1 MAFEEVLQSFTMEA
15 AADLSGEQYHFV
27 KVTAE
32 KTVGV
37 CDAAGEAALGVN
49 QGNTDAAG
57 NAVQVG
63 FHGISKVEAS
73 AAISAGDLIAT
84 TAAGLAATATT
95 GQTVLG
101 VALMDAGAAGE
112 LVPVLLYQGGAGTAA

>member
-15 AADLSGEQYHFV
+15 AGDLSSDQYHFV
-27 KVTAE
+27 KVTAN
-32 KTVGV
+32 KTVGA
-37 CDAAGEAALGVN
+37 CDTAGEAALGVN
-49 QGNTDAAG
+49 QGNVDGAG
-57 NAVQVG
+57 KSVQVG

-73 AAISAGDLIAT
+73 ATIAGGDLVAT

-101 VALMDAGAAGE
+101 VALIGGDVGE
-112 LVPVLLYQGGAGTAA
+112 LIPVLLYQGGAGTAA